1 MGETYRDQVLAVFLE
16 ATDELPDDA
25 GIGIDAL
32 LAHPL
37 LLQQAIREMRGL
49 APDVFK
55 KPATRP
61 SLPKPRIR

>member
-16 ATDELPDDA
+16 ATDDLPDDA

-32 LAHPL
+32 LARPF
-37 LLQQAIREMRGL
+37 LLQQAIREMRGF

-55 KPATRP
+55 KPGG
-61 SLPKPRIR
+61 